1 MLRRKLASEF
11 LGTAILIATVV
22 GSGAMATN
30 LSRDIG
36 IQLLINTIATV
47 FVLYII
53 ITLLGPISGAHFNPV
68 VTGVEF
74 FTKKIKAK
82 VFALYVVAQLAG
94 AATGAIIANLMF
106 DYSAIYISQKERSGA
121 NLLLGEVVATAGLI
135 LIILLALKQKKDK
148 KIARLVAAWIGAAY
162 FFTSSTSFANPA
174 AVFGRMLSDTFS
186 GIAPRSA
193 PLFILAEIVGGLLG
207 YLGFKALTSQSKSPK
222 SKSGK

>member
-1 MLRRKLASEF
+1 MLRRKLVSEF
-11 LGTAILIATVV
+11 LGTATLIATVV

-30 LSRDIG
+30 LSSDIG
-36 IQLLINTIATV
+36 IRLLINTIATV
-47 FVLYII
+47 FVLYIL

-68 VTGVEF
+68 VTGVDF
-74 FTKKIKAK
+74 FTKKIKAR
-82 VFALYVVAQLAG
+82 VFALYIAAQLAG
-94 AATGAIIANLMF
+94 AATGAIVANLMF
-106 DYSAIYISQKERSGA
+106 EYPAIYISQKERSGV

-135 LIILLALKQKKDK
+135 LIILLALKQKEDR

-186 GIAPRSA
+186 GIAPHSA

-207 YLGFKALTSQSKSPK
+207 YLAFNTLTTKE
-222 SKSGK
+222 KSGK